1 MGWWDMSYTLINN
14 GTLINGTGRTPI
26 KNAAVLI
33 EDDLIIAVGPE
44 HSIKIPDNVNT
55 LDAKGGFILPGF
67 IDTHVHLMTE
77 DFGREETIY
86 TPLSL
91 YFYNAIERMQR
102 TLNAGVTTIR
112 DAGLADVGIKLAV
125 EKGIIVGPRM
135 QISITP
141 LSITGGH
148 FDFMLNSGFDIKP
161 MYPGFPDGIADG
173 PEEVRKAVRKI
184 MRAGADIIKV
194 MVTGGIISANDH
206 PEYPQ
211 FTPEELN
218 VIVEEAGYRN
228 LQVFAHAHG
237 KRGLLNAVNAGINS
251 IEHGTC
257 IDDECIGLMLSKGTY
272 LVPTLIAMKINKKRA
287 LDVTSNMPNWS
298 REDSIRMEGIHERNM
313 KKAYKAGV
321 KMVMGTDSGV
331 VPHGRNLEELSYLV
345 DIGMDPMEAIIAG
358 TKRAAECLGWEDK
371 IGTLEERKL
380 ADMVISKNDPLKDI
394 KSLGN
399 PDNIIMVMKDGKI
412 VKNLI

>member
-1 MGWWDMSYTLINN
+1 MSYTLVKN
-14 GTLINGTGRTPI
+14 GTLINGTGGNPI

-33 EDDLIIAVGPE
+33 KNHIIAAIGPE
-44 HSIKIPDNVNT
+44 ESIKIPDKNVNIV
-55 LDAKGGFILPGF
+55 DAKDGFILPGF
-67 IDTHVHLMTE
+67 IDAHVHLMT
-77 DFGREETIY
+77 DGFGREETIY

-91 YFYNAIERMQR
+91 YFYNIIERMQH
-102 TLNAGVTTIR
+102 TLNAGVTTVR
-112 DAGLADVGIKLAV
+112 DAGLADVGVKLAV
-125 EKGIIVGPRM
+125 EKGIIIGPRM
-135 QISITP
+135 QISVAP

-161 MYPGFPDGIADG
+161 TYPGYPDGIADG
-173 PEEVRKAVRKI
+173 PDEVRKAVRKI
-184 MRAGADIIKV
+184 MRAGADVIKV

-237 KRGLLNAVNAGINS
+237 KQGLINAVNAGMNS

-287 LDVTSNMPNWS
+287 LDETSDIPDWS
-298 REDSIRMEGIHERNM
+298 REDSIRMEGVHEKNM
-313 KKAYKAGV
+313 KKAYKSGV
-321 KMVMGTDSGV
+321 KIVMGTDSGV
-331 VPHGRNLEELSYLV
+331 VPHGRNLEELGYLV

-358 TKRAAECLGWEDK
+358 TKRAAESLGWLDK
-371 IGTLEERKL
+371 IGTLEQSKL
-380 ADMVISKNDPLKDI
+380 ADLVISKKDPLKHI

-399 PDNIIMVMKDGKI
+399 PDNISVVMKDGKV
-412 VKNLI
+412 VKNLIKG